1 MQELIAVRQLPVIEE
16 RLKDLSEEID
26 LRVQDAL
33 SLTVTADTVKTVKTV
48 RADMNKQFKELED
61 QRKAVKKAILEP
73 YDRFNE
79 IYKRYVS
86 VRFSDA
92 DDELRRKINAVESQ
106 LKQEKENDLRNFF
119 RELADSEHLDWL
131 TYERGGFNVALSK
144 SRKTL
149 HEEVTHFVERVSG
162 DVKAASTM
170 EDAEEVL
177 VEYKRTLNLG
187 NAVDTVQAR
196 RKAVE
201 QERREREHLAEMR
214 KREEEAAERAREA
227 ARANPVFS
235 APKKMEAAA
244 KEGEK
249 LKLTFTVTDTRKR
262 LKLLKAF
269 LDGNNYQY
277 Q

>member
-33 SLTVTADTVKTVKTV
+33 SLTVTADTVKAVKTV
-48 RADMNKQFKELED
+48 RADLNKQFNELEN

-73 YDRFNE
+73 YDRFDE

-92 DDELRRKINAVESQ
+92 DSELRRKINAVESQ
-106 LKQEKENDLRNFF
+106 LKQEKEDDLRNYF
-119 RELADSEHLDWL
+119 RELVDSEHLDWL
-131 TYERGGFNVALSK
+131 TYERGGFNVTLSK
-144 SRKTL
+144 SRKAL
-149 HEEVTHFVERVSG
+149 HEEAAHFVERVSG
-162 DVKAASTM
+162 DVKAASAM

-187 NAVDTVQAR
+187 SAVETVQAR
-196 RKAVE
+196 KRAVE

-214 KREEEAAERAREA
+214 RMEEEAAERAREA
-227 ARANPVFS
+227 ARNAIATSVTVQEEEPKEADPVRTLAFRVT
-235 APKKMEAAA
+235 APIS
-244 KEGEK
+244 K
-249 LKLTFTVTDTRKR
+249 LKELKRFLTE
-262 LKLLKAF
+262 
-269 LDGNNYQY
+269 GGYIIG
-277 Q
+277 